1 MTFPRK
7 DQSYPRLI
15 PSSVLKNSGL
25 SGTMKTLGKKEAL
38 LKLHMNNDEL
48 WKAVL
53 GEVELSVSRANF
65 ITWFRD
71 THIREE
77 DGSKIII
84 GVPSG
89 FAREWLE
96 NRYNHYILRAL
107 QKHRPHIKEI
117 VCFIEGQNTM
127 YPQSIKSGS
136 PLVAGRPIDIHA
148 GANAPH
154 PMALPQS
161 FAPQTVS
168 MASSSTRHLTDI
180 NPRYMFESFIVGEN
194 NELARAACY
203 AVAHQLGSL
212 YNPLFI
218 YGGVGLG
225 KTHLLQAIGNEL
237 AQYDTDKVVKYTTS
251 ERFTNELIE
260 AIKNQTMNSFKD
272 AYQKVDLLLI
282 DDVQFLSG
290 REKTQNE
297 FFHIFNA
304 LYQLNKQIV
313 LTSDRPPRAIPTL
326 EDRLRSRF
334 EGGMMADISRP
345 NLETR
350 VAILKLKMAD
360 RVVQL
365 DEDSL
370 RFIATN
376 ITSNIRELEG
386 ALNRVIASCEFHRVT
401 PTEGYT
407 RKILGPMVIE
417 TRRTMTPETLT
428 KAVADFYHI
437 EAEELMKK
445 TRKKEIVKPRQIA
458 MYLIREELQTPF
470 SAIGR
475 YFGGKDH
482 TTTMHACEKI
492 SKGIEKDIQLK
503 EEIQAIREQLQQY
516 TKSEEKS

>member
-1 MTFPRK
+1 
-7 DQSYPRLI
+7 
-15 PSSVLKNSGL
+15 
-25 SGTMKTLGKKEAL
+25 
-38 LKLHMNNDEL
+38 MNNDEL

-53 GEVELSVSRANF
+53 GEVELSVSKANF

-71 THIREE
+71 THIRSEE
-77 DGSKIII
+77 DGKMII
-84 GVPSG
+84 GVPNG

-96 NRYNHYILRAL
+96 NRYNNYILRAL
-107 QKHRPHIKEI
+107 QRHLPHIKEI
-117 VCFIEGQNTM
+117 ICFIEGQNTPHAPAPKTAS
-127 YPQSIKSGS
+127 PQ
-136 PLVAGRPIDIHA
+136 PATYRPIDVQPN
-148 GANAPH
+148 ANTSNVVV
-154 PMALPQS
+154 LPSTFSSQTA
-161 FAPQTVS
+161 FTPQT
-168 MASSSTRHLTDI
+168 MARPTSL
-180 NPRYMFESFIVGEN
+180 NPRYTFENFIVGEN

-225 KTHLLQAIGNEL
+225 KTHLLQAIGNEIARQNPDIVL
-237 AQYDTDKVVKYTTS
+237 KYTTS
-251 ERFTNELIE
+251 EKFTNELIE
-260 AIKNQTMNSFKD
+260 SIKNQTMNAFKE

-360 RVVQL
+360 RVLRL
-365 DEDSL
+365 DEESL
-370 RFIATN
+370 RFIAEH

-386 ALNRVIASCEFHRVT
+386 ALNRVIAACEFHRVT
-401 PTEGYT
+401 PTLAYT
-407 RKILGPMVIE
+407 RKILGPMVVE
-417 TRRTMTPETLT
+417 SRRTMTLETIGN
-428 KAVADFYHI
+428 AVAEFYHV

-445 TRKKEIVKPRQIA
+445 TRKKEVVKPRQIA

-470 SAIGR
+470 STIGR
-475 YFGGKDH
+475 HFGGRDH
-482 TTTMHACEKI
+482 TTTMHACDKI
-492 SKGIEKDIQLK
+492 TKEQEKDMQLK
-503 EEIQAIREQLQQY
+503 EEVQAIREQLRQY
-516 TKSEEKS
+516 KQGGSEQ